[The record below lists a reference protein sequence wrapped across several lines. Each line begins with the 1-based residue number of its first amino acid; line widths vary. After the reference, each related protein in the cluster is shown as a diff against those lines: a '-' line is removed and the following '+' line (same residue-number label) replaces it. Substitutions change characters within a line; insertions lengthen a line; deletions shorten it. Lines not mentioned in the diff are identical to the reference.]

1 MTDTV
6 KVNMS
11 KEIFDEVFD
20 VAGALKDV
28 NVETSKDLSSLVS
41 QVQEVNDQIADVERE
56 LKRLNQMKHKLESE
70 RIPALMEEMGQTK
83 GTWNGVEVKL
93 VQKIDAKITEANKD
107 LAFAWLRENG
117 HDGIIKNDV
126 SMSFDKGQD
135 NLVGDVI
142 HILREKGFDPKQRT
156 TVHGNTLKSFIREGL
171 EKGISLDLDL
181 LGGYVRNVATIG
193 RKA

>member
-1 MTDTV
+1 M
-6 KVNMS
+6 
-11 KEIFDEVFD
+11 KEDIFKEVFD

-28 NVETSKDLSSLVS
+28 SVEAGKDLSSLVS
-41 QVQEVNDQIADVERE
+41 QVQKVNDMIADVEQE
-56 LKRLNQMKHKLESE
+56 LKRLTQIKNKLETE

-93 VQKIDAKITEANKD
+93 VQKIDARITEANKNS
-107 LAFAWLRENG
+107 AFAWLRDNG

-142 HILREKGFDPKQRT
+142 HILREKGFDPKQKT
-156 TVHGNTLKSFIREGL
+156 TVHGNTLKSFIKEGL

-181 LGGYVRNVATIG
+181 LGAYVRNVATVG